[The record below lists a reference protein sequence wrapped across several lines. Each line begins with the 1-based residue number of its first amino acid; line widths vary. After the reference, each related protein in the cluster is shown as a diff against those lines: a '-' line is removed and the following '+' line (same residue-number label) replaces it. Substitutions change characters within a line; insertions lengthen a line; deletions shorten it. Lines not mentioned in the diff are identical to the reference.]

1 MLIINV
7 LKKKNKTK
15 KYKNKKGNFVR
26 SSLQKNTKKSKEQ
39 QQVLRSIGLPSK
51 AA

>member
-7 LKKKNKTK
+7 LKKKKTK

-39 QQVLRSIGLPSK
+39 
-51 AA
+51 